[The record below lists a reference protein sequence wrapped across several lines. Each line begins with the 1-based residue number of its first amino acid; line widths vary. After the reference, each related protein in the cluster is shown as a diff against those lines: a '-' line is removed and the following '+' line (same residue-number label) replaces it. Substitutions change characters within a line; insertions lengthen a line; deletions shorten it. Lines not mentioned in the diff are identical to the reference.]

1 MQNIYQNKFRT
12 DAKKLAHEAYS
23 IENTYLYK
31 GKEPIAPL
39 EMVDNILVPVK
50 CGQDSIKMNSKVNAF
65 IESKKLTLSSKKCHK
80 MHLGKKSLTC
90 PNLKVHEQNMEDTE
104 QEKYLG
110 DILMSSGKLT
120 KTVEDRQAKGFGSI
134 SQILAILAEIP
145 LGKHRI

>member
-23 IENTYLYK
+23 IKNTYLYK

-65 IESKKLTLSSKKCHK
+65 IESKKLTLSSKKCNK

-90 PNLKVHEQNMEDTE
+90 PNLKVHEKNMEDTE